1 MPQDSVLASYSISKT
16 CKNYQNITSNKIE
29 GEINENGKWYICVK
43 DLSGNMTKKEINITN
58 IDNTPPVIN
67 IGEFDKDNK
76 IIKGEI
82 TDEESGVVAYAV
94 TKTISKPTS
103 WIIIE
108 NTKKFDKL
116 NYQITKKGTYYI
128 WSKDAS
134 GNTSRSKAIDL
145 NWVN

>member
-1 MPQDSVLASYSISKT
+1 
-16 CKNYQNITSNKIE
+16 
-29 GEINENGKWYICVK
+29 
-43 DLSGNMTKKEINITN
+43 MTKKEINITN
-58 IDNTPPVIN
+58 LDNTAPEIK
-67 IGEFDKDNK
+67 IGEFDEENK

-128 WSKDAS
+128 
-134 GNTSRSKAIDL
+134 
-145 NWVN
+145 

>member
-1 MPQDSVLASYSISKT
+1 MFYT
-16 CKNYQNITSNKIE
+16 
-29 GEINENGKWYICVK
+29 INEE
-43 DLSGNMTKKEINITN
+43 S
-58 IDNTPPVIN
+58 
-67 IGEFDKDNK
+67 K
-76 IIKGEI
+76 IIRGEI

-94 TKTISKPTS
+94 TKTVSKPTS

-128 WSKDAS
+128 WAKDAS

>member
-1 MPQDSVLASYSISKT
+1 
-16 CKNYQNITSNKIE
+16 
-29 GEINENGKWYICVK
+29 
-43 DLSGNMTKKEINITN
+43 MTKKELNITN
-58 IDNTPPVIN
+58 IDNTAPEIK
-67 IGEFDKDNK
+67 IGEFDEENK

-128 WSKDAS
+128 WAKDAS

>member
-1 MPQDSVLASYSISKT
+1 MRIFPYFSSLNFVILL
-16 CKNYQNITSNKIE
+16 CGRE
-29 GEINENGKWYICVK
+29 FIN
-43 DLSGNMTKKEINITN
+43 DL
-58 IDNTPPVIN
+58 
-67 IGEFDKDNK
+67 FDEENK